1 MQNTEHSDNEQFH
14 WTSPYSHKI
23 MSLDAT
29 KDELQVNHFHLL
41 DQLNELSFASNLD
54 ISSEPYW
61 RDAEPKLAIN
71 SILGNHTNMSN
82 DFVH

>member
-1 MQNTEHSDNEQFH
+1 MKNILRVLKEFLAFSGVSSGTFS
-14 WTSPYSHKI
+14 
-23 MSLDAT
+23 
-29 KDELQVNHFHLL
+29 HLL
-41 DQLNELSFASNLD
+41 HQLNELSFASNLD

>member
-1 MQNTEHSDNEQFH
+1 MK
-14 WTSPYSHKI
+14 KI
-23 MSLDAT
+23 ARVLKEFLAFSGVQEVIYGT
-29 KDELQVNHFHLL
+29 FSHLL
-41 DQLNELSFASNLD
+41 HQLNELSFASNLD
-54 ISSEPYW
+54 ISPEPCW